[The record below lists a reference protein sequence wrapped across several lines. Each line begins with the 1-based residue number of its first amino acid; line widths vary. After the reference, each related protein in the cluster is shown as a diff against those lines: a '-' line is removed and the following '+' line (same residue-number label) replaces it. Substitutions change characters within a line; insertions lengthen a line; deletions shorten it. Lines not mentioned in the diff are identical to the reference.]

1 MNSIEIRPIQKKD
14 NPEVAK
20 MIREVLIEQNAP
32 QEGTAYADKS
42 LDEMFE
48 TYDKNRSEYFVL
60 LEKNQIKGSVGI
72 SPLEGGEDDVCEL
85 QKMYFQ
91 PEVRGRG
98 LGAQMMQTCLNFA
111 KENNFNSCYIETLP
125 WMKAA
130 QKLYQRSGFEYIDH
144 RLGNTGHHACTVWML
159 KKI

>member
-14 NPEVAK
+14 NPDVAK

-48 TYDKNRSEYFVL
+48 TYDKKRSEYFVL
-60 LEKNQIKGSVGI
+60 LENNQIKGSVGI
-72 SPLEGGEDDVCEL
+72 STLEGGEDDVCEL
-85 QKMYFQ
+85 QKMYFK

-98 LGAQMMQTCLNFA
+98 LGAQMMQTCLDFA
-111 KENNFNSCYIETLP
+111 KENDFKFCYIETLP

-130 QKLYQRSGFEYIDH
+130 QKLYQRSGFEYIDY
-144 RLGNTGHHACTVWML
+144 RLGSTGHHACTVWML
-159 KKI
+159 KKL